1 MLFSRSIK
9 IFLVVIVLSMI
20 VLEAIPQDLQEIIIE
35 DVDGDGLIDAD
46 SFPPAP
52 VPDVPPEIGA
62 DNFPIEF

>member
-1 MLFSRSIK
+1 M
-9 IFLVVIVLSMI
+9 LSMI